1 MVTLSFYKV
10 LIAFLCIENLR
21 SVPYFFFS
29 SIFLTCVL
37 MFYWLIVDF
46 SNFLLMIFSW
56 IYVTESCT
64 SYYFF
69 WNLFLLFWFF
79 LDFSSFSWFLDFS
92 SIDHFIND
100 MEIYIWRNIGEKLIS
115 NAEYIKWRHILLAS
129 SFDKSCIFNSFLIFS
144 LFLVFRLFT
153 DFDIFLFTFKTS
165 FLREHTWNCNK
176 SCFFFHIA
184 YLESL
189 YHNFTEKHRLGV
201 LITMV

>member
-10 LIAFLCIENLR
+10 LIAFLWIENLR
-21 SVPYFFFS
+21 SVPYFFVS

-115 NAEYIKWRHILLAS
+115 NAEYTYTNDVIYYLPAHLINLAFSILSWFSHFSWFLD
-129 SFDKSCIFNSFLIFS
+129 FLQILIFFS
-144 LFLVFRLFT
+144 LLLKPVFWESIRE
-153 DFDIFLFTFKTS
+153 IVTS
-165 FLREHTWNCNK
+165 HV
-176 SCFFFHIA
+176 FFFILHI
-184 YLESL
+184 
-189 YHNFTEKHRLGV
+189 
-201 LITMV
+201 